1 MHSGWRMRLLSKR
14 GVARGL
20 AGLAIVVLSFF
31 ATLGVL
37 RIFDGR
43 ETIVQRVVVKN
54 AARQEIRQ
62 ILSHDL
68 THGRIAD
75 GVAFAQGTISP
86 KYQDSKLRVHIRA
99 YLSSDS
105 MGTAVLAAFREGNDE
120 PIKVITKS
128 LTPKTEE
135 LISLFEIP
143 RNSAPDVKLN
153 IRLGAADERTIFMN
167 RANSTLESIV
177 TIVEVQNAV
186 RQGGQDPG

>member
-1 MHSGWRMRLLSKR
+1 
-14 GVARGL
+14 
-20 AGLAIVVLSFF
+20 
-31 ATLGVL
+31 
-37 RIFDGR
+37 
-43 ETIVQRVVVKN
+43 
-54 AARQEIRQ
+54 
-62 ILSHDL
+62 
-68 THGRIAD
+68 
-75 GVAFAQGTISP
+75 
-86 KYQDSKLRVHIRA
+86 
-99 YLSSDS
+99 

-143 RNSAPDVKLN
+143 RNSTPDVKLN